1 MWRRRMLYLVCL
13 IGSLV
18 FYGFYQLWLS
28 GLLLVLCIAL
38 PLFSLLLSLPAMLT
52 VKANLRCPESGRIGM
67 PLRTALDITCRY
79 PHPPVD
85 CKIRL
90 VNTLTQTSYRGK
102 PGEKI
107 PTDHCGLF
115 EISFPC
121 FYAYDYLGL
130 FRRKLNH
137 SSQCRVYVLPKA
149 IPGGVLPADTS
160 SVSKLWRPKP
170 GGGFSENYELRLYRP
185 GDNLRHIH
193 WKMAAKTGKLIYR
206 EAMEPAQKGCVLSV
220 TLSGDEAALDKKL
233 GNLLYHS
240 QALLSKAQPHYILCA
255 TGKGVKSYEVTDI
268 NSCEQAFRQML
279 QGPVTPYDQPPK
291 AENVLWQHHVGGDSL

>member
-1 MWRRRMLYLVCL
+1 MWRRRILYLVSLAGC
-13 IGSLV
+13 LV
-18 FYGFYQLWLS
+18 FFGFYQQWLS
-28 GLLLVLCIAL
+28 GLLLVLCFTL

-52 VKANLRCPESGRIGM
+52 VKATLRCPESGRVGM
-67 PLRTALDITCRY
+67 PLRTALDITCKF

-85 CKIRL
+85 CAIRL
-90 VNTLTQTSYRGK
+90 ANTLTGTSYRGK

-107 PTDHCGLF
+107 PTEHCGFF

-137 SSQCRVYVLPKA
+137 SSACQVYVLPKA
-149 IPGGVLPADTS
+149 VPGGTLPPGSGGAS
-160 SVSKLWRPKP
+160 RVWRPKP

-206 EAMEPAQKGCVLSV
+206 
-220 TLSGDEAALDKKL
+220 
-233 GNLLYHS
+233 
-240 QALLSKAQPHYILCA
+240 
-255 TGKGVKSYEVTDI
+255 
-268 NSCEQAFRQML
+268 
-279 QGPVTPYDQPPK
+279 
-291 AENVLWQHHVGGDSL
+291 